1 MGNKSSSTID
11 VNTKVA
17 NEVLAKIKQKGSK
30 ITVNQENNVE
40 GSKFNVDGSQC
51 PNGKITKM
59 TIGNTAQLTDDI
71 VFSAVA
77 EATATVMQEITNQLN
92 AQNTPI
98 TIGNTTTSVSNT
110 NKIVNAIKTA
120 IDSECSTMTFN
131 QRNSLKNVLANVKC
145 ATFEI
150 TNDASAKLSCAV
162 DTAAKTTADIT
173 QKVKT
178 KASTSNS
185 LLSGG
190 TSAYIIIAVVIIMMV
205 LMIVLMS
212 SSGGSG
218 GMIVTLILIAIIVVI
233 VIIVVIIIVV
243 KVKKSKSSDSNE
255 SK

>member
-1 MGNKSSSTID
+1 MGNSSSSTID

-17 NEVLAKIKQKGSK
+17 NEVLAKIKQEGNKYNINTK
-30 ITVNQENNVE
+30 NVIE
-40 GSKFNVDGSQC
+40 GSVLNIDGSNC
-51 PNGKITKM
+51 PDGKVTKV
-59 TIGNTAQLTDDI
+59 TIGNNVSIDDSV

-98 TIGNTTTSVSNT
+98 TIGDITTSISNT
-110 NKIVNAIKTA
+110 NKIVNAIKTE
-120 IDSECSTMTFN
+120 IDSECSKVTIAQKNT
-131 QRNSLKNVLANVKC
+131 LKNVLANVKC
-145 ATFEI
+145 GQLDI
-150 TNDASAKLSCAV
+150 TNDAEARLSCAV

-173 QKVKT
+173 QKIKT
-178 KASTSNS
+178 EASTSNS

-190 TSAYIIIAVVIIMMV
+190 MSAYIIIAVVIIMMV

-212 SSGGSG
+212 SSGGNG
-218 GMIVTLILIAIIVVI
+218 GMIVTLILIAIV
-233 VIIVVIIIVV
+233 VIIVAIIIVV

>member
-1 MGNKSSSTID
+1 MGNSESTVD
-11 VNTKVA
+11 VYTEVA
-17 NEVLAKIKQKGSK
+17 NAVLASITQEGSK
-30 ITVNQENNVE
+30 ITVNQDNNIE
-40 GSKFNVDGSQC
+40 GSEFNIDGSDC
-51 PNGKITKM
+51 PNGKVTKV
-59 TIGNTAQLTDDI
+59 TIGNNVSIDDSV

-98 TIGNTTTSVSNT
+98 TIGDTETSVSNINIVK
-110 NKIVNAIKTA
+110 NKIATDIK
-120 IDSECSTMTFN
+120 SKCSTVN
-131 QRNSLKNVLANVKC
+131 YDQRNTLKNILANVKC

-150 TNDASAKLSCAV
+150 TNDASAKLACAV

-173 QKVKT
+173 QKIKT
-178 KASTSNS
+178 EASTSNS

-190 TSAYIIIAVVIIMMV
+190 MSAYIIIAVVIIMMV
-205 LMIVLMS
+205 LMIVMMS

-218 GMIVTLILIAIIVVI
+218 GMIVTLILIAIIVII

>member
-1 MGNKSSSTID
+1 MGNSSSSTID

-17 NEVLAKIKQKGSK
+17 NEVLAKINQKGSK
-30 ITVNQENNVE
+30 ITVNQENIME
-40 GSKFNVDGSQC
+40 GSEINLDGSQC
-51 PNGKITKM
+51 PDGKITKM

-110 NKIVNAIKTA
+110 NKIVNAIKTE
-120 IDSECSTMTFN
+120 IDSECSTMTFD

-178 KASTSNS
+178 EASTSNS

-190 TSAYIIIAVVIIMMV
+190 TSAYIIIAVVIIMMM

-218 GMIVTLILIAIIVVI
+218 GMIVTLILIAVIIVI
-233 VIIVVIIIVV
+233 VVVIIIVIAV
-243 KVKKSKSSDSNE
+243 KSKSNKTDSNE
-255 SK
+255 NK

>member
-1 MGNKSSSTID
+1 MGNSSSSTID

-17 NEVLAKIKQKGSK
+17 NEVLAKIKQEGSK
-30 ITVNQENNVE
+30 ITVNQENIME
-40 GSKFNVDGSQC
+40 GSEINLDGSQC
-51 PNGKITKM
+51 PDGKITKM
-59 TIGNTAQLTDDI
+59 TIGNTAQIDDQI

-77 EATATVMQEITNQLN
+77 EATATVMQEISNQLN

-110 NKIVNAIKTA
+110 NKIVNAIKTE

-178 KASTSNS
+178 KASTTNS

-205 LMIVLMS
+205 LMIVMMS

-218 GMIVTLILIAIIVVI
+218 GMIITLILIAVIIVI
-233 VIIVVIIIVV
+233 VVVIIIVIAV
-243 KVKKSKSSDSNE
+243 KSKSNKTDSNE
-255 SK
+255 NK

>member
-1 MGNKSSSTID
+1 MGNSESTVD
-11 VNTKVA
+11 VYTEVA
-17 NEVLAKIKQKGSK
+17 NAVLASITQEGSK
-30 ITVNQENNVE
+30 ITVNQDNNIE
-40 GSKFNVDGSQC
+40 GSEFNIDGSDC
-51 PNGKITKM
+51 PNGKVTKV
-59 TIGNTAQLTDDI
+59 TIGNNVSIDDSV

-98 TIGNTTTSVSNT
+98 TIGDTETSVSNINIVK
-110 NKIVNAIKTA
+110 NKIATDIK
-120 IDSECSTMTFN
+120 SKCSTVN
-131 QRNSLKNVLANVKC
+131 YDQRNTLKNILANVKC

-150 TNDASAKLSCAV
+150 TNDASAKLACAV

-173 QKVKT
+173 QKIKT
-178 KASTSNS
+178 EASTSNS

-190 TSAYIIIAVVIIMMV
+190 MSAYIIIAVVIIMMV
-205 LMIVLMS
+205 LMIVMMS

-218 GMIVTLILIAIIVVI
+218 GMIVTLILIAIIVII
-233 VIIVVIIIVV
+233 VIIVIIIIVV

>member
-11 VNTKVA
+11 VDTKVSNA
-17 NEVLAKIKQKGSK
+17 VLASIKQAGSK
-30 ITVNQENNVE
+30 ISVNQENVIE
-40 GSKFNVDGSQC
+40 ESKFDVNGSDC
-51 PNGKITKM
+51 PNGKITKV
-59 TIGNTAQLTDDI
+59 TIGNTAQLTDDV

-98 TIGNTTTSVSNT
+98 TIGTTTTSVSNT
-110 NKIVNAIKTA
+110 NDIATEIKTA
-120 IDSECSTMTFN
+120 IQSECSNMTFDQKN
-131 QRNSLKNVLANVKC
+131 KLKNVLANVKC

-173 QKVKT
+173 QKLKT
-178 KASTSNS
+178 EASTTNS

-218 GMIVTLILIAIIVVI
+218 GMIVTLILIAIVVVI

>member
-11 VNTKVA
+11 VDTKVSNA
-17 NEVLAKIKQKGSK
+17 VLASIKQAGSK
-30 ITVNQENNVE
+30 ISVNQENVIE
-40 GSKFNVDGSQC
+40 GSKFDVNGSDC
-51 PNGKITKM
+51 PNGKITKV
-59 TIGNTAQLTDDI
+59 TIGNTAQLTDDV

-98 TIGNTTTSVSNT
+98 TIGTTTTSVSNT
-110 NKIVNAIKTA
+110 NVIANEIKTA
-120 IDSECSTMTFN
+120 IQSECSNMTFDQKN
-131 QRNSLKNVLANVKC
+131 KLKNVLANVKC

-173 QKVKT
+173 QKLKT
-178 KASTSNS
+178 EASTTNS

-218 GMIVTLILIAIIVVI
+218 GMIVTLILIAIVVVI